1 MKQNDA
7 IKAQFCVQLARKKF
21 IGHKNHLLNYFSGE
35 ITLAKPIKELM
46 TIVRNHQPI
55 ILTVM
60 AEEVKT
66 KLWEP
71 PAMTATV
78 QVVFI
83 LEDSVLNSAPY
94 FENQQ

>member
-1 MKQNDA
+1 
-7 IKAQFCVQLARKKF
+7 
-21 IGHKNHLLNYFSGE
+21 
-35 ITLAKPIKELM
+35 M